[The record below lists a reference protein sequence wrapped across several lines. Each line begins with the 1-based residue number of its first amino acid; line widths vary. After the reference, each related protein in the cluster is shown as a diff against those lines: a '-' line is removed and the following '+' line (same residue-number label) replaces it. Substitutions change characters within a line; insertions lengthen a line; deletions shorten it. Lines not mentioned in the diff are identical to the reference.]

1 MDKYKFNTV
10 YEDTGKL
17 FDYYIQIED
26 LEIVL
31 NDKIKE
37 TIEIFNQI

>member
-1 MDKYKFNTV
+1 MI

-17 FDYYIQIED
+17 FDYFIQIED

-31 NDKIKE
+31 SDKIKE
-37 TIEIFNQI
+37 TLKYSIKFNKSFY